1 MVYLL
6 DRMRRASTGPNTV
19 TFLAPDGGRRVGWAE
34 LYGDARRVAAGLQ
47 SHGVGPGRP
56 VVILADTSRE
66 TITAA
71 MATWLAGGSLTMA
84 PTPARTVDL
93 ARYLADTRDRFD
105 SLGEP
110 LVLVGAPWGD
120 AVPALSGGAGRVIPL
135 AEAVGDPPAAAW
147 RPPLL
152 TADAPAILQLTSG
165 TTGAPK
171 IARIS
176 HGNLAANIEGIRVA
190 TSHEAVHGRMLSW
203 LPLSHDMGLIGGFIL
218 PMACG
223 RCDTLLSSPADYLA
237 RPASWMQLV
246 SHHRATNTVGP
257 GSAYA
262 VAARLLRTGPRLDLS
277 CLAYALCGGEPIDP
291 AVVDDFL
298 DAAGGHGFHPAS
310 FTPAYGL
317 AEATVA
323 VTFSAVGRGP
333 RYDTVDADALAAGT
347 ARFVPPEPAA
357 RLVSPEPAG
366 PAESPEPAEPAE
378 PAVPAMRT
386 RRLALLGEP
395 IPGLSVRVVDPD
407 SGGIR
412 PERKV
417 GEVQVRGTSV
427 TASYHDDPESAAA
440 LRARDGWLATGDL
453 GYLTGG
459 ELVVCGRRKDVI
471 ILGGRNIYPEEVERA
486 AARAEGARAGNIV
499 AFPYPRPGHLGGEG
513 LAVAVETRGADPAA
527 LRSAVA
533 EKVRAALGVT
543 PHAVLVLEPGSVPKT
558 PSGKLQRAEAR
569 RRFTP

>member
-6 DRMRRASTGPNTV
+6 DRMRRASAGPNTV
-19 TFLAPDGGRRVGWAE
+19 TFLAPDGGQRVGWAE
-34 LYGDARRVAAGLQ
+34 LYSDARRVAAGLQ
-47 SHGVGPGRP
+47 SRGVGPGRP

-71 MATWLAGGSLTMA
+71 MAAWLAGGSLTMA

-110 LVLVGAPWGD
+110 LVLVGAPWVD

-135 AEAVGDPPAAAW
+135 TEAVGTTPAVPW
-147 RPPLL
+147 RPPML
-152 TADAPAILQLTSG
+152 TADDPAILQLTSG

-176 HGNLAANIEGIRVA
+176 HGNLAANVEGIRVA

-223 RCDTLLSSPADYLA
+223 RCDALLSSPTEYLA
-237 RPASWMQLV
+237 RPASWMQLI
-246 SHHRATNTVGP
+246 SHHRVTNTVGP

-262 VAARLLRTGPRLDLS
+262 VVARLLRTGPRLDLS

-298 DAAGGHGFHPAS
+298 DAAGGHGFHPAA
-310 FTPAYGL
+310 FMPAYGL

-323 VTFSAVGRGP
+323 VTFSAVGRGA
-333 RYDTVDADALAAGT
+333 RYDTVDADALAAGA
-347 ARFVPPEPAA
+347 ARFVPPEHADT
-357 RLVSPEPAG
+357 
-366 PAESPEPAEPAE
+366 
-378 PAVPAMRT
+378 AVRT

-395 IPGLSVRVVDPD
+395 IPGLSVRVADPD
-407 SGGIR
+407 AGGVL

-427 TASYHDDPESAAA
+427 AASYHDDPESAAA

-486 AARAEGARAGNIV
+486 AARADGARAGNIV
-499 AFPYPRPGHLGGEG
+499 AFGYPRPGHLGGEG
-513 LAVAVETRGADPAA
+513 LAVAVETREADPEA
-527 LRSAVA
+527 LKSAVT
-533 EKVRAALGVT
+533 EEIRAALGVT
-543 PHAVLVLEPGSVPKT
+543 PHAVLVLDPGSVPKT

>member
-56 VVILADTSRE
+56 VAILADTSRQ

-105 SLGEP
+105 ALGEP
-110 LVLVGAPWGD
+110 LVLVGAPWED

-135 AEAVGDPPAAAW
+135 AEAVGDPPAAPW

-176 HGNLAANIEGIRVA
+176 HGNLAANVEGIRVA

-223 RCDTLLSSPADYLA
+223 RCDALLSSPADYLA

-262 VAARLLRTGPRLDLS
+262 VAARLLRAGPRLDLS

-310 FTPAYGL
+310 FMPAYGL

-347 ARFVPPEPAA
+347 ARFVPPD
-357 RLVSPEPAG
+357 
-366 PAESPEPAEPAE
+366 
-378 PAVPAMRT
+378 PAVRT

-407 SGGIR
+407 SGR
-412 PERKV
+412 VLPERKV

-427 TASYHDDPESAAA
+427 AAYHDDPDSAAA

-486 AARAEGARAGNIV
+486 AARAEGARAGNTV
-499 AFPYPRPGHLGGEG
+499 AFGYPRPGQLGGEG

-527 LRSAVA
+527 LRSAVT
-533 EKVRAALGVT
+533 EEVRAALGVS
-543 PHAVLVLEPGSVPKT
+543 PHVVLVLEPGSVPKT

-569 RRFTP
+569 RRFAP